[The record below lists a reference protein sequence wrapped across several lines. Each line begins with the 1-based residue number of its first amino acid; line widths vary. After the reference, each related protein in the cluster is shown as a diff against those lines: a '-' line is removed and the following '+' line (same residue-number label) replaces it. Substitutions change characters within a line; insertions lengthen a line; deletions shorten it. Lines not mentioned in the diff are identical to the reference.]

1 MEEKSKN
8 NIIKIVVAGVII
20 VVVIL
25 AGVLINGQIK
35 KNEAK
40 AKIEDAKSQISEALG
55 TITKNDTKENNTKEN
70 NAKEDKEF
78 AQVKMGQ
85 KITIEDYLQYTF
97 VKSKFSKK
105 IEPSKPDSY
114 YSYYEAKGA
123 GNILLLV
130 QTDIKNLTST
140 EFNGKN
146 IPKATI
152 IYDNKYEYSCN
163 IIVEEDD
170 GSNLEGYDWY
180 MNIQPL
186 KSKKFYYYVEIP
198 KEFEKDEKSLALRIT
213 LQDYSYE
220 LKIK

>member
-8 NIIKIVVAGVII
+8 NITKIVVAGVII

-55 TITKNDTKENNTKEN
+55 TITKNDTKENN
-70 NAKEDKEF
+70 AKEDKEF

-114 YSYYEAKGA
+114 YSYYEVKGT
-123 GNILLLV
+123 GNILLSV

-170 GSNLEGYDWY
+170 GSDLEGYDWY

-186 KSKKFYYYVEIP
+186 KSRKFYYYVEIP

>member
-1 MEEKSKN
+1 MEEKSKK
-8 NIIKIVVAGVII
+8 NIIKIVVVCVII

-25 AGVLINGQIK
+25 AGVLVNRQIK

-55 TITKNDTKENNTKEN
+55 TITKDDTKENNS
-70 NAKEDKEF
+70 KEDKEF

-105 IEPSKPDSY
+105 IEPSNPDSY
-114 YSYYEAKGA
+114 YSYYEAKGT
-123 GNILLLV
+123 GNILLSV

-170 GSNLEGYDWY
+170 GSDLEGYDWY

>member
-1 MEEKSKN
+1 MEEKSKK
-8 NIIKIVVAGVII
+8 NIIKIVAACVII

-25 AGVLINGQIK
+25 AGVLVNRQIK

-55 TITKNDTKENNTKEN
+55 TITKNDTKEN

-114 YSYYEAKGA
+114 YSYYEAKGT
-123 GNILLLV
+123 GNILLSV

-170 GSNLEGYDWY
+170 GSDLEGYDWY

-186 KSKKFYYYVEIP
+186 KSRKFYYYVEIP

>member
-1 MEEKSKN
+1 MEEKSKK
-8 NIIKIVVAGVII
+8 NIIKIVVACVII

-25 AGVLINGQIK
+25 AGVLVNRQIK

-55 TITKNDTKENNTKEN
+55 TITKNDTKEN

-114 YSYYEAKGA
+114 YSYYEAKGT
-123 GNILLLV
+123 GNILLSV

-170 GSNLEGYDWY
+170 GSDLEGYDWY

-186 KSKKFYYYVEIP
+186 KSRKFYYYVEIP

>member
-1 MEEKSKN
+1 MEEKSKK
-8 NIIKIVVAGVII
+8 NIIKIVVVCVII

-25 AGVLINGQIK
+25 AGVLVNRQIK

-55 TITKNDTKENNTKEN
+55 TITKDDTKENNS
-70 NAKEDKEF
+70 KEDKEF

-114 YSYYEAKGA
+114 YSYYEAKGT
-123 GNILLLV
+123 GNILLSV

-170 GSNLEGYDWY
+170 GSDLEGYDWY